1 MVRPEGKKEAVA
13 SYNKYGATASFF
25 IIQLKKPS
33 QRIP

>member
-13 SYNKYGATASFF
+13 SYNKCGADSLLF